1 MVQFQILSGKQAGA
15 RWSARRFP
23 VRIGRAAANDLCLEA
38 DGVWDRHAEVS
49 LDPELGYLLT
59 AQPTALLTV
68 NHAPAQTV
76 RLRNGDTIEL
86 GSARL
91 QFWLDQVP
99 QRGLRLREWIV
110 WLVIAAICLGQVALV
125 Y

>member
-1 MVQFQILSGKQAGA
+1 MRLRLAI
-15 RWSARRFP
+15 
-23 VRIGRAAANDLCLEA
+23 AAAAASQSIQVC
-38 DGVWDRHAEVS
+38 S
-49 LDPELGYLLT
+49 LTCSRQAPN
-59 AQPTALLTV
+59 ALLTV

-91 QFWLDQVP
+91 QFWLAQGP

-110 WLVIAAICLGQVALV
+110 WLLIAAICLGQVALV
-125 Y
+125 YWLPR